1 MSQVVENKG
10 RGAGLIPTLP
20 VGVPARVLSLL
31 LSIGLAM
38 ALCITAAP
46 TMARQAGQVAAQA
59 SAPAAAP
66 SAAPAPGR
74 AAEAPAAKSPPI
86 PNPEFLR
93 AADEVLAQ
101 MSALLHLPIKHP
113 LKKSLRSK
121 QEIRAYLVRE
131 EQEDKDEA
139 QRDAD
144 RKALEAFG
152 LIPKHF
158 PLDQFLLDT
167 LTEQVAGLYDPKAG
181 KFYIAD
187 WIPADQQREV
197 MSHELTHALEDQS
210 FHIDSWIK
218 GARPNDDAEMARDAV
233 SEGSALAA
241 MVDYV
246 LRDQHTTVR
255 DLPDVTEM
263 IRTSTVAAMDQDTN
277 LAKAPLYIRDG
288 LMFPYL
294 AGTSFSQQFL
304 KAHAGWT
311 DLKLLFERPPVSTQ
325 QILHPDLYLK
335 NVAPEKVAL
344 PAWKGLVPAEW
355 KLLEENVL
363 GEFGLEE
370 VLKQFLGP
378 DRADRLSPAWA
389 GDRYAVF
396 EDPKTKD
403 LSLVMYLAL
412 DNDEDA
418 ARFLGQYSEALELKY
433 ATRRE
438 LFRRPNFF
446 QFQTDVVGRGV
457 YLRCVGAKCLAV
469 EGFSRERYNAIV
481 RAIGWPAAP
490 APADD
495 MPAPSTARV
504 KPEERMLAGLAAEN
518 PRRYDAS
525 ASLAVK

>member
-1 MSQVVENKG
+1 MGQVIENKG
-10 RGAGLIPTLP
+10 RGAGLIATLP
-20 VGVPARVLSLL
+20 GGIPARRLSLAL
-31 LSIGLAM
+31 TIALA
-38 ALCITAAP
+38 AVLCLAAAP
-46 TMARQAGQVAAQA
+46 TTAGQAVQAAAQA
-59 SAPAAAP
+59 
-66 SAAPAPGR
+66 AAPAPGR
-74 AAEAPAAKSPPI
+74 TAEAPAAKSPATPT
-86 PNPEFLR
+86 PEFLR

-101 MSALLHLPIKHP
+101 MSALLHLPIKQP
-113 LKKSLRSK
+113 LKKTLRSK

-131 EQEDKDEA
+131 EREDKDEA
-139 QRDAD
+139 QRYAD
-144 RKALEAFG
+144 DKALEAFG
-152 LIPKHF
+152 LIPKNF

-181 KFYIAD
+181 EFYIAD

-210 FHIDSWIK
+210 FHIDPWIK
-218 GARPNDDAEMARDAV
+218 AARPNDDAEMARDAV

-246 LRDQHTTVR
+246 LRDKHVTVR
-255 DLPDVTEM
+255 DLPDVTQM
-263 IRTSTVAAMDQDTN
+263 LRSTTVAAMEQDSS

-304 KAHAGWT
+304 KAHTGWT

-335 NVAPEKVAL
+335 NVAPEKVTL
-344 PAWKGLVPAEW
+344 PAWKGIVPSEW

-370 VLKQFLGP
+370 VLKQFLGA

-403 LSLVMYLAL
+403 LSLVVYLAL
-412 DNDEDA
+412 DNSEDA
-418 ARFLGQYSEALELKY
+418 ARFFGQYSEALELKY

-446 QFQTDVVGRGV
+446 QFQTDVAGRGV
-457 YLRCVGAKCLAV
+457 YLRCVAATCLTV
-469 EGFSRERYNAIV
+469 EGFSRERYDAIV
-481 RAIGWPAAP
+481 RAVGWPAAP
-490 APADD
+490 APVDST
-495 MPAPSTARV
+495 PAPSSARV
-504 KPEERMLAGLAAEN
+504 QAEEKMPGELAAEN
-518 PRRYDAS
+518 PRPYDAS